1 MCVGV
6 FALLTGSDVSN
17 MARNLSFDQALVK
30 RAPGFG
36 PWLEA
41 PRLTVGSA
49 RARGDRQDRAS
60 GLRSRLHHPR
70 ALALLLGSAIGAIV
84 VVALLTPGGHGA
96 TQPSV
101 PVPIA
106 ASHQGT
112 CASRSSPGR
121 VGTIAS
127 AIHARRFAL
136 SGVLD
141 AALRA
146 ARIRIHSPAA
156 TAAVV
161 VCGRVVW
168 AGATGVLDLRSKRPA
183 NNHSM
188 FILNS
193 AAKTFVATMV
203 MLEIQDGHLSLG
215 TRLSQF
221 YPWLP
226 NARQIS
232 VRVLLNMTSGL
243 PDYLYN
249 PRIEWM
255 IHHRPR
261 HHWTV
266 DQILTGLGA
275 GLGTPRFPPGREYQ
289 YSDTNYIVLG
299 AILERITHSSI
310 ERDFQRLIATPL
322 GITYATFVP
331 TPAAEALM
339 AHPYLLHSNGSLT
352 SQWIPGS
359 GVSSAV
365 WGPVFT
371 DGGLA
376 SSSLD
381 LARFANALLGGRLV
395 GTTAVRQMTHIGR
408 GDYGFGMRGRSFGG
422 HFWLGHRGYF
432 GGFEAEDWSD
442 PSRQLTIAVATNLQ
456 ILGGEPTSTRIWWA
470 IARAYDRQTLGTDRR
485 PSAEAR

>member
-1 MCVGV
+1 M
-6 FALLTGSDVSN
+6 
-17 MARNLSFDQALVK
+17 
-30 RAPGFG
+30 
-36 PWLEA
+36 LEFTRKISL
-41 PRLTVGSA
+41 PRLP
-49 RARGDRQDRAS
+49 
-60 GLRSRLHHPR
+60 HPR
-70 ALALLLGSAIGAIV
+70 GLAPLLASAIGAIA
-84 VVALLTPGGHGA
+84 VVALLMAGGHGG

-106 ASHQGT
+106 YSPQAR
-112 CASRSSPGR
+112 CAPGSSPASIGR
-121 VGTIAS
+121 VGS
-127 AIHARRFAL
+127 ALDARQSAL
-136 SGVLD
+136 GGVLD

-146 ARIRIHSPAA
+146 ARSRVHAPAA

-168 AGATGVLDLRSKRPA
+168 ADATGVLDLRSKRPA
-183 NNHSM
+183 NNQSL

-193 AAKTFVATMV
+193 AVKTVVATMV

-221 YPWLP
+221 YPRLP

-232 VRVLLNMTSGL
+232 VRMLLNMTSGL
-243 PDYLYN
+243 PDYLNN

-255 IHHRPR
+255 IQHRPR

-266 DQILTGLGA
+266 DQVLTGLGT
-275 GLGTPRFPPGREYQ
+275 GLGTPKFPPGREYQ

-310 ERDFQRLIATPL
+310 EHDFQQLIARPL
-322 GITYATFVP
+322 GITSATFVP
-331 TPAAEALM
+331 TPAAKARV
-339 AHPYLLHSNGSLT
+339 AHPYLLYRDGSLV
-352 SQWIPGS
+352 SQWIPGF

-376 SSSLD
+376 TSSLD
-381 LARFANALLGGRLV
+381 LAWFGNALLGGRLLSA
-395 GTTAVRQMTHIGR
+395 TALRQMTHIGR
-408 GDYGFGMRGRSFGG
+408 GDYGFGIRDRSFDG

-432 GGFEAEDWSD
+432 GGFEAEDWTD
-442 PSRQLTIAVATNLQ
+442 PSRQLTIAVATNLE
-456 ILGGEPTSTRIWWA
+456 IVGGKPISTDIWMA
-470 IARAYDRQTLGTDRR
+470 IARAYDRQNPGTDLPAVR
-485 PSAEAR
+485 

>member
-1 MCVGV
+1 MLRAGDSDRGPHEHQKLETE
-6 FALLTGSDVSN
+6 LLEFTRKIS
-17 MARNLSFDQALVK
+17 L
-30 RAPGFG
+30 
-36 PWLEA
+36 
-41 PRLTVGSA
+41 PRLP
-49 RARGDRQDRAS
+49 
-60 GLRSRLHHPR
+60 HPR
-70 ALALLLGSAIGAIV
+70 ALAPLLASAIGAIA
-84 VVALLTPGGHGA
+84 VVALLMPGGHRGMP
-96 TQPSV
+96 PSV
-101 PVPIA
+101 PVPITHSSQGRCAPGSSPTSTGRA
-106 ASHQGT
+106 AS
-112 CASRSSPGR
+112 A
-121 VGTIAS
+121 V
-127 AIHARRFAL
+127 HARQSAL
-136 SGVLD
+136 DGVLD

-146 ARIRIHSPAA
+146 ARGRIQAPAA

-168 AGATGVLDLRSKRPA
+168 ADATGVLDLRSHRLA
-183 NNHSM
+183 NNHSL

-193 AAKTFVATMV
+193 AAKTIVATMV
-203 MLEIQDGHLSLG
+203 MLEIQDGRLSLG

-232 VRVLLNMTSGL
+232 VRMLLNMTSGL

-255 IHHRPR
+255 MDHRPR

-266 DQILTGLGA
+266 DQVLTGLGA
-275 GLGTPRFPPGREYQ
+275 GLGTPKFPPGREYQ

-299 AILERITHSSI
+299 AILEQITHSSI
-310 ERDFQRLIATPL
+310 ERDFQHLIARPL
-322 GITYATFVP
+322 GITSATFVP
-331 TPAAEALM
+331 TRAAKART
-339 AHPYLLHSNGSLT
+339 AHPYLLSRNGSLA
-352 SQWIPGS
+352 SQWIPGF
-359 GVSSAV
+359 GVSTAV

-381 LARFANALLGGRLV
+381 LAWFANALLGGRLV
-395 GTTAVRQMTHIGR
+395 RASAVRQMTHIGR
-408 GDYGFGMRGRSFGG
+408 GDYGFGMRDRSFDG

-456 ILGGEPTSTRIWWA
+456 IVGGGPTSTDIWMA
-470 IARAYDRQTLGTDRR
+470 IARAYDRQNPGADQAAVR
-485 PSAEAR
+485 